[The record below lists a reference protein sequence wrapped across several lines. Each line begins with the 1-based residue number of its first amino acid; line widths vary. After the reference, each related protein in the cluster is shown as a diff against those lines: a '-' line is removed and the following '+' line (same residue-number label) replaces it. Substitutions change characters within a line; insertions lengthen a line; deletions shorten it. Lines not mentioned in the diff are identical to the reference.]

1 METVTITIQTV
12 LGENEDFDTLFF
24 QYLDEYSIDR
34 KVIPLSEGEQYPFVE
49 YTSGPIALN
58 NMLRERFGYDRYDIA
73 EKFPELIE

>member
-1 METVTITIQTV
+1 MELITITIQTV
-12 LGENEDFDTLFF
+12 LGENEEFDTLFF

-34 KVIPLSEGEQYPFVE
+34 KIMPLMEGEKYPTVE

-58 NMLRERFGYDRYDIA
+58 NMLRERFGYDRYEIE

>member
-1 METVTITIQTV
+1 MDLITITIQTV
-12 LGENEDFDTLFF
+12 LGENEEFDTLFF

-34 KVIPLSEGEQYPFVE
+34 NILPLSGGEQYPLVE

-58 NMLRERFGYDRYDIA
+58 NMLRERFGYDRYEIA